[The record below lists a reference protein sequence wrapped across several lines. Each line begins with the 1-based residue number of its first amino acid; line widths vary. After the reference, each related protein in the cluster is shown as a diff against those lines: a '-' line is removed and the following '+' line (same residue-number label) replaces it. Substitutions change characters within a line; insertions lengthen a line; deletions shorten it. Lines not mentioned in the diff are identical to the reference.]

1 MRMFLIKWASF
12 LSFFLTVTLFAR
24 QVNQTSYIIEVKK
37 NSKLFEKP
45 SSKGKVVGQADEGTN
60 LIFLEKSIQ
69 GRWIKVQDSDGVGGW
84 LPKDR
89 TDFEDIEKSLEGMAS
104 AKETEKKEEHLK
116 DVEIS
121 HSATSYRLAPFYR
134 IMSQD
139 KNFSSLLGLRFDINT
154 GFSGLSGERKGLRTL
169 SLEGALPDKF
179 HKISDGYAGALRF
192 AMKAPFFQSFFYSP
206 DYGYSFENRNSS
218 FYHHFSVGLSAGFD
232 LGRIDARM
240 RAGYE
245 FFSGSHATIEVQL
258 GCWF

>member
-69 GRWIKVQDSDGVGGW
+69 GRWIKVQDSAGVGGW

-89 TDFEDIEKSLEGMAS
+89 TDFEDIEKSVEGIVAVNDI
-104 AKETEKKEEHLK
+104 EQEEHLK

-121 HSATSYRLAPFYR
+121 HSATNHRLSPFYR
-134 IMSQD
+134 IIPQD
-139 KNFSSLLGLRFDINT
+139 KNFSSLLGIRFDINT
-154 GFSGLSGERKGLRTL
+154 GFLGLSGETKGLHTL
-169 SLEGALPDKF
+169 SIEGALPSNF
-179 HKISDGYAGALRF
+179 HKISDDYSGALRF
-192 AMKAPFFQSFFYSP
+192 AMKAPFFKSFYYSP
-206 DYGYSFENRNSS
+206 DYGYSFENKNSS

-240 RAGYE
+240 RAGYD